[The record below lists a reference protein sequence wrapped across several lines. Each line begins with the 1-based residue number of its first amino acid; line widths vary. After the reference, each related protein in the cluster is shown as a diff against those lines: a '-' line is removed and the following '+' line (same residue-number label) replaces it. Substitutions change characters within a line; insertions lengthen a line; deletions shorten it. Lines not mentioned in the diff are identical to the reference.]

1 MTVSKKV
8 ILLGHYGVGKSSLT
22 RRFVHRKFSE
32 QYSTTIGV
40 AIEKKVVALE
50 DQEVSMIIWDIAGE
64 SSHTKVPQS
73 HKLGAHG
80 VIYVIDLTRP
90 DTYQELD
97 TEIANLQKYLPN
109 VPILVVGN
117 KKDLFTEKDLCDLVK
132 QLPLSPF
139 ALSSAKTGDSV
150 DETFTELARQMV

>member
-1 MTVSKKV
+1 MKISKKV

-40 AIEKKVVALE
+40 TIEKKVVQLE
-50 DQEVSMIIWDIAGE
+50 EHQVSMIVWDIAGE

-73 HKLGAHG
+73 YKLGAHG
-80 VIYVIDLTRP
+80 IVYVIDLTRP
-90 DTYQELD
+90 ETYQRLD
-97 TEIANLQKYLPN
+97 KEIADLQNYLPN

-117 KKDLFTEKDLCDLVK
+117 KKDLFTEKELCDLLH
-132 QLPLSPF
+132 QLPLSPY
-139 ALSSAKTGDSV
+139 ALSSAKTGDNV
-150 DETFTELARQMV
+150 DAMFTELARRMV